1 MYPKLSMKRPR
12 IAAFILLTAA
22 SAMPTLAQPAVDL
35 PRQSPAAT
43 VSQTFGYT
51 TATVSYARPAV
62 NGRVI
67 WGGLVPYGHVW
78 RAGANEPTTVTFT
91 RDVTV
96 NGQPLVAGAYALFI
110 LPEQAGTS
118 GKTDTW
124 TFIFSRN
131 TKGWGAYGY
140 DAKDDALRVTV
151 PPAKAAHAERLTVS
165 FDELHDGGATLTV
178 HWEKLRASLTL
189 EAEFVETAKAN
200 IAKGLPKAGPNDVFA
215 WMHSARFTWE
225 HAANGAE
232 GDADRAQA
240 LEWVDRSIA
249 IRPMFPNLWLKA
261 RMVAAAGR
269 CDEARALLEQARA
282 AAGEDVSQL
291 SQLPDAK
298 SARKWCGK

>member
-1 MYPKLSMKRPR
+1 MHLSRHVAF
-12 IAAFILLTAA
+12 AALL
-22 SAMPTLAQPAVDL
+22 SLSPVPSVAQPAVDL

-43 VSQTFGYT
+43 VSQAFGYT
-51 TATVSYARPAV
+51 TATVTYSRPAV
-62 NGRVI
+62 AGRGI
-67 WGGLVPYGHVW
+67 WGTLVPYGQVW
-78 RAGANEPTTVTFT
+78 RAGANEPTVITFT

-96 NGQPLVAGAYALFI
+96 NGRPLAAGAYALFI
-110 LPEQAGTS
+110 LPERAG
-118 GKTDTW
+118 KQDAW

-151 PPAKAAHAERLTVS
+151 VPEKAAHAERLTMS
-165 FDELHDGGATLTV
+165 FDEPNEGGATLAV
-178 HWEKLRASLTL
+178 HWEKLRATLKL
-189 EAEFVETAKAN
+189 EAEFLQTARAN
-200 IAKGLPKAGPNDVFA
+200 IEAGLPNVAPNDVFT
-215 WMHSARFTWE
+215 WMHSARIVWE
-225 HAANGAE
+225 NAAPGAA

-249 IRPMFPNLWLKA
+249 VRPLFPNLWLKA

-282 AAGEDVSQL
+282 AAGDDVSQS

-298 SARKWCGK
+298 AAKKWCGK